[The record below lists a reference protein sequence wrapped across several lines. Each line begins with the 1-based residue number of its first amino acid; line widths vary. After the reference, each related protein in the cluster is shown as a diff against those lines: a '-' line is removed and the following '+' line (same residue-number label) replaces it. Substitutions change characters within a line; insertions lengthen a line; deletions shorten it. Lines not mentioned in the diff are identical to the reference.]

1 MSNHGHASS
10 DLVVIRLDGN
20 DEQHGESHEFDELDE
35 HGFDGKSEHIIDG
48 FDGDAE
54 YVDEH
59 GFDGLIGIDEHH
71 RSRRRATVRRR
82 VHALCA
88 VVRHQRRWRHL
99 QGELLADV
107 HRAVGRCVERW
118 RASASDRASGTQRR

>member
-1 MSNHGHASS
+1 
-10 DLVVIRLDGN
+10 
-20 DEQHGESHEFDELDE
+20 
-35 HGFDGKSEHIIDG
+35 
-48 FDGDAE
+48 
-54 YVDEH
+54 
-59 GFDGLIGIDEHH
+59 
-71 RSRRRATVRRR
+71 VRRR